1 MRILT
6 IGDVVGSDT
15 VPYLRQRLWGI
26 RKSEKIDFVV
36 ANGENTSEIRGL
48 SAKDAAALSDTG
60 IDLVTLGNHAFG
72 YRDLYPF
79 LDANPQFIIRPANY
93 PPTSPGQGYTVCN
106 VNGWRVLCMAV
117 SGRVFLDPLAD
128 PFDTVERILER
139 EKGKYDLSLLD
150 IHGEATSE
158 KLALAH
164 CFDGRVTVMFGTH
177 THVPT
182 ADEQVLPRG
191 SGYITDLGMTGP
203 TGGIIGTATED
214 VIHRFR
220 TQMPTKFNVAS
231 GEIRASAAIFDV
243 DESAKRVR
251 SVRRIVF

>member
-1 MRILT
+1 MRILA
-6 IGDVVGSDT
+6 IGDVVGSET
-15 VPYLRQRLWGI
+15 VAYLRQKLWGI
-26 RKSEKIDFVV
+26 RKSERIDFVV

-48 SAKDAAALSDTG
+48 SAKDATALADTG
-60 IDLVTLGNHAFG
+60 IDLITLGNHAFG

-79 LDANPQFIIRPANY
+79 LDANPQLIIRPSNY
-93 PPTSPGQGYTVCN
+93 PSSAPGQGYTIAN
-106 VNGWRVLCMAV
+106 VNGWRVLCMTV

-128 PFDTVERILER
+128 PFDTVDRILDR
-139 EKGKYDLSLLD
+139 EAGKYDLALLD

-164 CFDGRVTVMFGTH
+164 YFDGRVSVMFGTH

-182 ADEQVLPRG
+182 ADEQVLPHG

-203 TGGIIGTATED
+203 VGGIIGTDARD

-231 GEIRASAAIFDV
+231 GEIRAHGAIFDV
-243 DESAKRVR
+243 DEGTGRVAC
-251 SVRRIVF
+251 VRRIVF